1 MRRIVFPPVESATED
16 GLVAIGGDM
25 EVDTLVEAYR
35 QGIFPWPLSPEFPLA
50 WFSPDPRGV
59 LDFAELHVPRSL
71 EKFRRKHPYRI
82 ALNEGFESVIRL
94 CAAVPRRDQVQTWIT
109 PEIIHGYGQLFHQ
122 GLAWC
127 ASAWLGPRLVGGV
140 YGVRLAGF
148 RSGESMFT
156 LEDNAGKLCLLEA
169 IESFQHEGV
178 AWLDVQMVTP
188 VVEGLGGKY
197 ISRPEFLA
205 RLRPVLQVPPAR
217 RP

>member
-1 MRRIVFPPVESATED
+1 MRRIVFPPVDTATED

-59 LDFAELHVPRSL
+59 LDFSDLHVPRSL
-71 EKFRRKHPYRI
+71 EKFRRRHPYRI
-82 ALNEGFESVIRL
+82 AMNEGFDSVIRL
-94 CAAVPRRDQVQTWIT
+94 CAAVPRRDQIQTWIT
-109 PEIIHGYGQLFHQ
+109 PEIIRGYNLLFQQ

-127 ASAWLGPRLVGGV
+127 ASAWLGSRLVGGV
-140 YGVRLAGF
+140 YGVRLDGF

-156 LEDNAGKLCLLEA
+156 IEDNAGKLCLLEA
-169 IESFQHEGV
+169 ISTFQREDIT
-178 AWLDVQMVTP
+178 WLDVQMVTP

-197 ISRPEFLA
+197 ISRREFLE
-205 RLRPVLQVPPAR
+205 RLRPALS